1 MPGVFFLSFKPLKV
15 LSYSLFLARY
25 VEPHLLEHLGRLE
38 EYSSFHVPISTG
50 SKQTPWDSTVAKKHY
65 LGNHSS
71 GIDGNLIQEPY
82 ILLKTQNYNGF
93 WKLLGEI

>member
-50 SKQTPWDSTVAKKHY
+50 SKQTP
-65 LGNHSS
+65 
-71 GIDGNLIQEPY
+71 
-82 ILLKTQNYNGF
+82 
-93 WKLLGEI
+93 